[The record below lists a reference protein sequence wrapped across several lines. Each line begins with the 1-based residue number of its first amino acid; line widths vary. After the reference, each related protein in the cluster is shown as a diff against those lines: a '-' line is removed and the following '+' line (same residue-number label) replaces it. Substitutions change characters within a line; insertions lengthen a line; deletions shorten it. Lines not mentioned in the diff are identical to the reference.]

1 MADSDPPEPVT
12 YQSTTQST
20 PAKHSWKSA
29 DPRKH
34 NEPLPPDAKLD
45 RFLQLMDSMGKTVL
59 IPQDG
64 LIAIMRSGES
74 GPAPQPPQEAIE
86 TARASF
92 DKLFFS
98 EETGERKTGVTE
110 DAIVQATIG
119 VLNSIGL
126 PNGLVA
132 SPSQYKYDLTDDKR
146 AKVDA
151 ALYPADYVP
160 NDARP
165 NWTHLRMFVEFKKG
179 GTGNDPFDDDG
190 PIEAPAQTRTE
201 TRGQLTAY
209 AYQTLVYQ
217 HRTAVYAMLIN
228 GSDFRGMR
236 WDYSGL
242 LVTPAKDF
250 SLDPTALLQFFW
262 AFSSLDEVGQGLDPT
277 ATLVLPGSAEYKRMD
292 LWAKENSALDM
303 PCEEGADLT
312 GFFDPRPDE
321 AEGHPSTRS
330 RRKADGPTQ
339 PVFKYIRD
347 DFRKSI
353 SSKWPRYKLKVGP
366 EGREFLVGKP
376 IFTASSVF
384 GRGTRGHIGL
394 DVVEDR
400 FVFLKDSWRPF
411 YKGVDPEGAYLEEMA
426 SKPDVS
432 LVVPTVVAHGDVL
445 KQRARSGHAQDD
457 TAASVK
463 VDEPT
468 KVGSKRTHDEV
479 EDDTPED
486 PESSSPTLR
495 QLIHYRIV
503 VNEVC
508 LKMSNFRNGEHL
520 VKLIEDCVITHRDAY
535 VHFGLLHRDISAGN
549 MMILP
554 RIEEQDGK
562 KRVTWRGVL
571 IDWELA
577 KYVPKDDSAQ
587 SARQPERTGTWQFM
601 SVAYVLHP
609 DRPIKIADEL
619 ESFLHVLIYYGVR
632 YLRHTLEQRATEFIV
647 NYFDTFILEPDRQP
661 VCSYPKAHAVK
672 MGVIDFGGANKKLR
686 FLGLARGATTHPLNS
701 MIFADL
707 LPLFTKRYSIVEW
720 EDSVEDLE
728 KKRKAQRSDNDDV
741 AYQLLMGEPPSE
753 ECRNEAAKLDTH
765 DEFLRILK
773 TRLGEAWPDNDKTE
787 DQLSPEYD
795 PRRLVVATMSTL
807 SSLTAVSDSSSS
819 SAAKKS
825 RVNHKAKSSLLVGPK
840 TPHAARPVRPPR
852 KTRRRK

>member
-1 MADSDPPEPVT
+1 
-12 YQSTTQST
+12 
-20 PAKHSWKSA
+20 
-29 DPRKH
+29 
-34 NEPLPPDAKLD
+34 
-45 RFLQLMDSMGKTVL
+45 MDSMGKTVL
-59 IPQDG
+59 IAQDG

-74 GPAPQPPQEAIE
+74 GPAPQPPQKAIE

-132 SPSQYKYDLTDDKR
+132 SPSQYKYDPTDDKR

-160 NDARP
+160 KDARP

-179 GTGNDPFDDDG
+179 GTANDPFDDDG
-190 PIEAPAQTRTE
+190 PLEAPAQTRTE

-228 GSDFRGMR
+228 GSDFRAMR

-250 SLDPTALLQFFW
+250 SVDPTALLQFFW
-262 AFSSLDEVGQGLDPT
+262 AFSSLDEVGQGLDST
-277 ATLVLPGSAEYKRMD
+277 ATLVLPGSPEYKRMD

-321 AEGHPSTRS
+321 AEGGPSTRS

-445 KQRARSGHAQDD
+445 EQRTVNGLYDGGGDPAEAHLMTEGTRPNTSRDALSANNERSAHAQDEPAPSS
-457 TAASVK
+457 TA
-463 VDEPT
+463 DEPA
-468 KVGSKRTHDEV
+468 KVGSKRTHDEL
-479 EDDTPED
+479 EDHTPQG
-486 PESSSPTLR
+486 PKTFSTTLL

-554 RIEEQDGK
+554 RIEEQDGR

-587 SARQPERTGTWQFM
+587 RARQPERTGTWQFM
-601 SVAYVLHP
+601 SVAYIAHP

-619 ESFLHVLIYYGVR
+619 ESFLHVLIYYGAR
-632 YLRHTLEQRATEFIV
+632 YLRHYLGSCATYLIAT
-647 NYFDTFILEPDRQP
+647 YFDTFLLGSDGKQL
-661 VCSYPKAHAVK
+661 CSIPKAHAVQV
-672 MGVIDFGGANKKLR
+672 GIIDFGANLNLV
-686 FLGLARGATTHPLNS
+686 FQDDSEYEDHPLNEF
-701 MIFADL
+701 IYEDL
-707 LPLFTKRYSIVEW
+707 LPLFVERYRIDKWDDAVACRRERKKSQLASAMNISQDADKIAVVL
-720 EDSVEDLE
+720 SE
-728 KKRKAQRSDNDDV
+728 KELPRGR
-741 AYQLLMGEPPSE
+741 PSE
-753 ECRNEAAKLDTH
+753 ECTDKAAKLNTH
-765 DEFLRILK
+765 DEFLSLLWMRR
-773 TRLGEAWPDNDKTE
+773 TTGTWPENDKMA
-787 DQLSPEYD
+787 DQLSPE

-807 SSLTAVSDSSSS
+807 SSGTAPRDPSSS
-819 SAAKKS
+819 SAAKKG
-825 RVNHKAKSSLLVGPK
+825 RVDLKAKSLLLVGLN
-840 TPHAARPVRPPR
+840 TPQAVRPVRPP
-852 KTRRRK
+852 KKNRRRK